1 MLKPLYFLRFRAL
14 LFLLQK
20 LANTLILLY
29 LSLLFMP
36 YFAMTE
42 RWIPACAGMTEGK
55 WCKIYGKIASCKGY
69 IVSWKPKKA
78 KKNIEFTILIF
89 RKLRPI

>member
-14 LFLLQK
+14 LFLLQKLANQK

-42 RWIPACAGMTEGK
+42 RWIPACVGMTEGK
-55 WCKIYGKIASCKGY
+55 
-69 IVSWKPKKA
+69 
-78 KKNIEFTILIF
+78 
-89 RKLRPI
+89 

>member
-20 LANTLILLY
+20 LVNTLILLH

-42 RWIPACAGMTEGK
+42 RWIPACVGMTEGK
-55 WCKIYGKIASCKGY
+55 
-69 IVSWKPKKA
+69 
-78 KKNIEFTILIF
+78 
-89 RKLRPI
+89 